1 MPRRTYIR
9 FNGGLLV
16 GHFVP
21 LTKNMLAD
29 MHCIFTIRIWRRRKA
44 FKSNLILFGPAAIAL
59 SFSES
64 ELPRL

>member
-1 MPRRTYIR
+1 
-9 FNGGLLV
+9 
-16 GHFVP
+16 
-21 LTKNMLAD
+21 MLAD

>member
-1 MPRRTYIR
+1 MPNAQEDIGISASWT
-9 FNGGLLV
+9 LL
-16 GHFVP
+16 P